1 MTEIK
6 KSYYAI
12 IPANVRYDKDLTPN
26 AKLLYGEITALCN
39 QNGYCWAGNTYFAEL
54 YEVSKI
60 SVSKWVNQLVAKGYL
75 SSTIQYKEGT
85 KEIEYRYL
93 RIVNDPIKENF
104 NTPIRKVKDPIKEKL
119 KDNTTVNN
127 TSNTTVNNNMSSKLD
142 DVSESIPYKEIVEY
156 LNDKAERSYKHSTK
170 KTRSLIKARWN
181 EGFRLEEFKTV
192 IDVKVA
198 SWSSNSMSNFLRP
211 ETLFGT
217 KFESY
222 LNEKGGGPNNE
233 SEYDGYF

>member
-12 IPANVRYDKDLTPN
+12 IPGNVRYDESLIPN

-39 QNGYCWAGNTYFAEL
+39 EKGYCWAGDKYFCDL
-54 YEVSKI
+54 YKVNRTTVQRWFKSLESQGYIYREVKFR
-60 SVSKWVNQLVAKGYL
+60 KG
-75 SSTIQYKEGT
+75 TR
-85 KEIEYRYL
+85 EIEHRYTYL
-93 RIVNDPIKENF
+93 CDKG
-104 NTPIRKVKDPIKEKL
+104 IRKNETTPTRKNET
-119 KDNTTVNN
+119 DNNTVINN
-127 TSNTTVNNNMSSKLD
+127 TSNNTLDSNTMSSKLD
-142 DVSESIPYKEIVEY
+142 DTSDSIPYKEIVEY
-156 LNDKAERSYKHSTK
+156 LNDKADRNYKHSTK
-170 KTRSLIKARWN
+170 KTKTLIKARWN

-192 IDVKVA
+192 IEVKVA
-198 SWSSNSMSNFLRP
+198 SWSSNTMSNFLRP